1 MSEIALELKHITK
14 SFGEVQVLKDITLT
28 LKKGQILGLV
38 GENGAGKSTMM
49 NVLGGIYQKNSGE
62 IFLDGAEYTPASPKD
77 AAAAGIA
84 FVQQELNL
92 FTNLSVTENLFI
104 TDMPRNRLGII
115 SGRDMRRTVEEK
127 LKEVGAEEI
136 SPEAIISTLP
146 MGQRQLVEITKSI
159 MAEARI
165 IIFDEPT
172 TSLSNTE
179 KEKLFGIINKM
190 KEIGRAHV

>member
-104 TDMPRNRLGII
+104 SDMPRNRLGII
-115 SGRDMRRTVEEK
+115 SGRYMRRTVE
-127 LKEVGAEEI
+127 
-136 SPEAIISTLP
+136 
-146 MGQRQLVEITKSI
+146 
-159 MAEARI
+159 
-165 IIFDEPT
+165 
-172 TSLSNTE
+172 
-179 KEKLFGIINKM
+179 
-190 KEIGRAHV
+190 

>member
-84 FVQQELNL
+84 VVQQELNL
-92 FTNLSVTENLFI
+92 FTNCLLRI
-104 TDMPRNRLGII
+104 CPGTDWA
-115 SGRDMRRTVEEK
+115 S
-127 LKEVGAEEI
+127 
-136 SPEAIISTLP
+136 
-146 MGQRQLVEITKSI
+146 
-159 MAEARI
+159 
-165 IIFDEPT
+165 
-172 TSLSNTE
+172 
-179 KEKLFGIINKM
+179 
-190 KEIGRAHV
+190 